1 MANYLTL
8 SNRVL
13 NALNEVELT
22 SANFATSSGIQ
33 TAVKEFINRSINDIY
48 TAELEWPFLHTD
60 GTITTVAGTAEY
72 ALETGFKSVDVDTAY
87 LIEADTDVKVIPYIP
102 YSQFTN
108 QFRERDLDPT
118 TTDNRAKPDYFYL
131 TQDDKIGLTPI
142 PDKEYTFF
150 YEYWATHTDLSA
162 STDSPVLPARYQDA
176 VVSRSEYYV
185 HQLRADLQAATLKN
199 SEYESKISRMRID
212 LINKPDYMRSTAI
225 NSGGRSNTR
234 HPKYF

>member
-1 MANYLTL
+1 MDYLAL
-8 SNRVL
+8 SNKVL
-13 NALNEVELT
+13 HALNEVELT
-22 SANFATSSGIQ
+22 SANFANSKGIQ
-33 TAVKEFINRSINDIY
+33 TAIKEFINRSINDIY

-72 ALETGFKSVDVDTAY
+72 ALETGYKSVDVDTAY
-87 LIEADTDVKVIPYIP
+87 LIEASEDIKVIPYIP
-102 YSQFTN
+102 YIQFAN

-118 TTDNRAKPDYFYL
+118 TTDNRAKPEYFYL

-199 SEYESKISRMRID
+199 SEYENKISRMRID
-212 LINKPDYMRSTAI
+212 LINKPDYMRTTTIS
-225 NSGGRSNTR
+225 SGGRSNTR

>member
-22 SANFATSSGIQ
+22 SANFANSKGIQ
-33 TAVKEFINRSINDIY
+33 TSVKEFINRSINDIY

-72 ALETGFKSVDVDTAY
+72 ALVSGYKSVDVDTAY
-87 LIEADTDVKVIPYIP
+87 LIEASTDVKIIPYIP
-102 YSQFTN
+102 YNQFAN

-118 TTDNRAKPDYFYL
+118 TTDNRAKPEYFYL
-131 TQDDKIGLTPI
+131 TQDDKLGLTPI
-142 PDKEYTFF
+142 PDKEYTFY

-162 STDSPVLPARYQDA
+162 STDEPAVPARYQD
-176 VVSRSEYYV
+176 VIISRSEYYV
-185 HQLRADLQAATLKN
+185 HQLRSNIEAASMKHQ
-199 SEYESKISRMRID
+199 EYEKKIERMRID
-212 LINKPDYMRSTAI
+212 LINKPAYMRSTAI
-225 NSGGRSNTR
+225 TSGTRSNTR